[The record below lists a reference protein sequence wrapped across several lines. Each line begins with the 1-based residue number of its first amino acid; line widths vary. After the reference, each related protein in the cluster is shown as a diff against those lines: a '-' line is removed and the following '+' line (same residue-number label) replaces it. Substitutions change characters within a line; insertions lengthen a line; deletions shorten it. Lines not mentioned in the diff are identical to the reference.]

1 MVAVLG
7 GSIKIEPTVDG
18 VPTEA
23 DAPTGRKSFRFDD
36 GCLVFKG
43 VAGTSSQGLVDELRS
58 QGSEGMVEDIDIDLR
73 DRRFSN
79 KKPKTSAAGRNSDS
93 VVCFA
98 AKAWLSSDEWLGTTA
113 IEDIAV
119 SGLRSTR

>member
-7 GSIKIEPTVDG
+7 GSTKIEPTVDG

-23 DAPTGRKSFRFDD
+23 DATTGRKSFGFDD
-36 GCLVFKG
+36 SCLVFKG

-58 QGSEGMVEDIDIDLR
+58 QGVEGTVKGMDIDLP

-79 KKPKTSAAGRNSDS
+79 KKPKTSVAGRNSDP

-98 AKAWLSSDEWLGTTA
+98 AKAGLSSDE
-113 IEDIAV
+113 
-119 SGLRSTR
+119 